1 MTMARWWIGGAVLAA
16 ALTLGLSGGA
26 WQHGYSLPRAAA
38 AAMAN
43 LDEEVKTALTHA
55 GFAAKYDTLKE
66 VDAHMHHVLNCLV
79 GPKDKMFDAA
89 AGNPCQGQGNGI
101 LADVQS
107 GMGKDQRYN
116 EAWWAAQTADRAIK
130 TNNLQQTKAAAHV
143 ITLILTDV
151 QNMK

>member
-1 MTMARWWIGGAVLAA
+1 MTTARWWIGGGVLAA
-16 ALTLGLSGGA
+16 ALSLGLSGGFA
-26 WQHGYSLPRAAA
+26 QYDYSTPPAAA
-38 AAMAN
+38 SPSAN

-66 VDAHMHHVLNCLV
+66 VDVHMHHVLNCLV

-101 LADVQS
+101 LADIQA
-107 GMGKDQRYN
+107 GMGKDTQYH
-116 EAWWAAQTADRAIK
+116 EAWWAAQTADRALK
-130 TNNLQQTKAAAHV
+130 TNDLQQTKAAAHV

-151 QNMK
+151 QKMK